1 MRRHVASLMHN
12 NIDINLITFVLTAE
26 SKYSMERASFE
37 VYRARGTFGHVTV
50 AWNVTAY
57 NGANTALDVSPISGQ
72 VTFSEGETSKN
83 IIIDSLPDMVS
94 RNFRFREGNNL
105 RSKRFCTV

>member
-1 MRRHVASLMHN
+1 M
-12 NIDINLITFVLTAE
+12 T
-26 SKYSMERASFE
+26 
-37 VYRARGTFGHVTV
+37 VT
-50 AWNVTAY
+50 WNVTAD

-94 RNFRFREGNNL
+94 RNFRFREGNCYWQMVFVL
-105 RSKRFCTV
+105 D

>member
-50 AWNVTAY
+50 AWNVTAD

-94 RNFRFREGNNL
+94 RNFRFREGN
-105 RSKRFCTV
+105 RYWQT